1 MMNTNFANLTK
12 ALYTATSGMI
22 AQNKRILIV
31 SENLANAGTRN
42 AAAGLL
48 PYARRVPTFQTV
60 FDKKIGASVVVI
72 SKIKKDKTPFTSI
85 YAPHDSAVDK
95 NGFVYESNVKSM
107 VEMTDM
113 REASRSHE
121 ANLKAFER
129 IMLMLQNSINLLK
142 NN

>member
-1 MMNTNFANLTK
+1 MSANFANLTK

-48 PYARRVPTFQTV
+48 PYGRRVPTFKTI
-60 FDKKIGASVVVI
+60 FDKKIGTSVVVI
-72 SKIKKDKTPFTSI
+72 SKIKKDKTPFTRI
-85 YAPHDSAVDK
+85 HDPNDAAADK

-129 IMLMLQNSINLLK
+129 IMFMLQNSINLLK